1 MCGEGQRGPARA
13 SGAPR
18 RGMPGDAVRRLA
30 QPESRLRSEGR
41 RGKGLGK
48 GRGGGGEPG
57 REKPAIKQLSLQG
70 FVAVGAEP
78 PRRAVRGR
86 PAPNF
91 APIPGSPRQ
100 PPPSASPV
108 LLNPLRAAAAA
119 AERSVLR
126 ERVPRSPA
134 QPPLPSWHPRALRCG
149 PRRASEPSAPRT
161 PISTAAGRSPT
172 PQPRTR
178 PGQSTP
184 LPRPGESLGRGTHR
198 AGSADETGG
207 GRPGLISRLGCK

>member
-1 MCGEGQRGPARA
+1 
-13 SGAPR
+13 
-18 RGMPGDAVRRLA
+18 MPGDAVRRLA

-78 PRRAVRGR
+78 LRRAARGR

-100 PPPSASPV
+100 PPPSAGPAP
-108 LLNPLRAAAAA
+108 LNPLRAAAAA
-119 AERSVLR
+119 AERSVRR
-126 ERVPRSPA
+126 ERGARPAAPAALRTRCSRRSRPR
-134 QPPLPSWHPRALRCG
+134 HPRCP
-149 PRRASEPSAPRT
+149 PRRAREHSPPRT
-161 PISTAAGRSPT
+161 PVSPAAAETSDLAAPPHPTA
-172 PQPRTR
+172 R
-178 PGQSTP
+178 PGQSTA
-184 LPRPGESLGRGTHR
+184 LPAPGESPGRGNPPR
-198 AGSADETGG
+198 RQRGRDGG
-207 GRPGLISRLGCK
+207 GVLICRLGCKWCQKEAGLN

>member
-48 GRGGGGEPG
+48 GRGGGGRAGE

-70 FVAVGAEP
+70 FVAAGAEP
-78 PRRAVRGR
+78 PRRAARGR

-100 PPPSASPV
+100 PPPSAGPAP
-108 LLNPLRAAAAA
+108 LNPLRAAAERSERGALPAAPAA
-119 AERSVLR
+119 A
-126 ERVPRSPA
+126 SPA
-134 QPPLPSWHPRALRCG
+134 PPALRG
-149 PRRASEPSAPRT
+149 RHRRAPERCPPRT
-161 PISTAAGRSPT
+161 PVSPAAGQT
-172 PQPRTR
+172 PDPAAQKPSRPKRPSTR
-178 PGQSTP
+178 AGRE
-184 LPRPGESLGRGTHR
+184 PRPWEPTAQAAPL
-198 AGSADETGG
+198 
-207 GRPGLISRLGCK
+207 